1 MSRKSKKKSTSK
13 YRKFK
18 ISPLIPVIAI
28 IEVLVLIAISSYAW
42 FIVVREK
49 QANTGLITVDADSGL
64 NIDFKNAN
72 YEDEINLW
80 DYVPEDFEFS
90 PVTSLDGRNVF
101 VPTSG
106 TFGNDTTNS
115 IVYRDATINDINTKY
130 VDVDFTLT
138 NTNDSEVYVYLNNES
153 HFRVYDRATATNN
166 EEMKNSRALRLA
178 FYTNDA
184 KHGNVGSSILENT
197 NNENATLAR
206 LSQSVTVYFNKP
218 SHWNSCNA
226 YIWKRVN
233 STNYEAVSWPG
244 SEMTHVAGTVYS
256 YTFSNVEGYTSIVF
270 NNGQKDNTV
279 TYDSSHTTTYTQT
292 RDLKIYTPSS
302 SSDPAH
308 LYEGSAA
315 ENSTGS
321 AYSTKTVYFRKPNDW
336 TGVRAHAFRTPNE
349 TNSPSFTS
357 YPGDE
362 CTNCGAD
369 IYSYTFP
376 ATYNGNTMGGIV
388 FNNLANQNNKTA
400 DLAADD
406 GALYYF
412 TNGGSNG
419 ACTKTTCSEST
430 VYFNNIFNWSKP
442 YVKLKSTI
450 SGHVTRVPMTNLSAG
465 VYYATVPSAYY
476 QIAFEDRDGL
486 NNTTTDQTTL
496 YKYTQFAT
504 TNDGY
509 IYRPDTWTNTGY
521 SFTSFSYTDYVGD
534 AADSYAVISPG
545 VSAGFQRAYTP
556 VVGVHNTTGAPIEVV
571 PAFASSIDNYIMRS
585 GREMF
590 RIPANGMLDLSMV
603 VWLEGTDKDCT
614 NANYAAK
621 NIELYL
627 EFSTSIPAQQRESDS
642 QPYYT
647 YRFFDKTREC
657 WTSDRLTNEA
667 GVSVAPVMQL
677 YDNTDKRGYLMH
689 AASTTNHG
697 NTRKVDV
704 WECSAPATLYTA
716 GHDLYFRRVDPY
728 NEDEV
733 WNYWHP
739 VSPQDCNGAALEQYT
754 VSGKT
759 NYYVNF
765 TAFADGAP
773 ASTGESG
780 IEGNSTPIGAATN
793 GATPARSCGG
803 LWGKKETRLLTII
816 DGTSGHWY
824 NNNNAVMTLNYT
836 YSYGNS
842 KTQAI
847 EYKTSGPYYGQI
859 YYAVVPIDM
868 YDSAS
873 KASGFSFK
881 RFYDFDTDYA
891 MNIKN
896 RNASM
901 TYSANDTFTI
911 SGALKGYYA
920 EISQSPNST
929 KQQWFGKDIL
939 FCNISYTDSGTD
951 KNLFNGTN
959 IKFKLLYKNSSN
971 QNISLNSYAA
981 NGYNEYNYLYDNN
994 GSFQHGTNKYNGYIS
1009 VVPWNATKI
1018 QAARSN
1024 TGSTNWT
1031 TAYNWLNSDCTYN
1044 SANHNLVLTHW
1055 SGTEPNNIAY
1065 AYNNSIG
1072 SSWPQIP
1079 ATWYPE

>member
-315 ENSTGS
+315 ANSSGS
-321 AYSTKTVYFRKPNDW
+321 AYRTKTVYFRKPNDW

-376 ATYNGNTMGGIV
+376 ETYNGNTMGGIV
-388 FNNLANQNNKTA
+388 FNNLANQDNKTR

-419 ACTKTTCSEST
+419 ACTKTTYSEST

-442 YVKLKSTI
+442 YVKLKSTN

-534 AADSYAVISPG
+534 ASGSYAVISPG

-642 QPYYT
+642 QAYYT

-759 NYYVNF
+759 NFYVNF

-773 ASTGESG
+773 ASAEESG
-780 IEGNSTPIGAATN
+780 IEGNTSALPAAQTAETPS
-793 GATPARSCGG
+793 RSCGG
-803 LWGKKETRLLTII
+803 VWGKKETRLLTFV
-816 DGTSGHWY
+816 DGTDGHWF
-824 NNNNAVMTLNYT
+824 NNDKAVMTVNYT

-842 KTQAI
+842 KTQTI
-847 EYKTSGPYYGQI
+847 EYKASGPYYGQL
-859 YYAVVPIDM
+859 YYAVVPTDI
-868 YDSAS
+868 AS
-873 KASGFSFK
+873 KKSGNLIIK
-881 RFYDFDTDYA
+881 RFYNFNTDYA

-896 RNASM
+896 RNGSM
-901 TYSANDTFTI
+901 TYDAKNPFTFT
-911 SGALKGYYA
+911 GTFDYFAYF
-920 EISQSPNST
+920 T
-929 KQQWFGKDIL
+929 KNGNTKDQWYGEAINYV
-939 FCNISYTDSGTD
+939 NISYEKKDNNVDMFEGLRYTISFFKRNVGSKEVRLYTDNGAFALSG
-951 KNLFNGTN
+951 FNGYLTVCPKGYDMYQLRRMNSNSWTSIKEYGNEVNVTN
-959 IKFKLLYKNSSN
+959 RNAVIHYW
-971 QNISLNSYAA
+971 QGAP
-981 NGYNEYNYLYDNN
+981 NYIGGD
-994 GSFQHGTNKYNGYIS
+994 
-1009 VVPWNATKI
+1009 
-1018 QAARSN
+1018 
-1024 TGSTNWT
+1024 
-1031 TAYNWLNSDCTYN
+1031 
-1044 SANHNLVLTHW
+1044 
-1055 SGTEPNNIAY
+1055 
-1065 AYNNSIG
+1065 YNNNHVG
-1072 SSWPQIP
+1072 YGWPEIP

>member
-1 MSRKSKKKSTSK
+1 MSRNSKKKSTSK

-18 ISPLIPVIAI
+18 VSPLISVIAI
-28 IEVLVLIAISSYAW
+28 IEVLVLIAISTYAW
-42 FIVVREK
+42 FVVAKEK
-49 QANTGLITVDADSGL
+49 EANTGLITVDADSGL

-72 YEDEINLW
+72 YDDEINLW
-80 DYVPEDFEFS
+80 EYVPDDFEFS

-106 TFGNDTTNS
+106 TFGNDTTNE
-115 IVYRDATINDINTKY
+115 IVYRDSTINDINTKF

-138 NTNDSEVYVYLNNES
+138 NTNNQEVNVYLNNNS
-153 HFRVYDRATATNN
+153 HFRVYDNKN
-166 EEMKNSRALRLA
+166 ETTGEEQDNSRALRLA

-184 KHGNVGSSILENT
+184 KHGNVSSSILANT
-197 NNENATLAR
+197 NNENAALDALEQR
-206 LSQSVTVYFNKP
+206 VTVYFNKP
-218 SHWNSCNA
+218 STWTNCYA
-226 YIWKRVN
+226 YIWKVVDDTTYV
-233 STNYEAVSWPG
+233 SVSWPG
-244 SEMTHVAGTVYS
+244 STMTHVAGSVYS
-256 YTFSNVEGYTSIVF
+256 YTFSNTDAYTKIIFS
-270 NNGQKDNTV
+270 NGEKDNPV
-279 TYDSSHTTTYTQT
+279 PYDGSNDSECTQT
-292 RDLKIYTPSS
+292 RDLTI
-302 SSDPAH
+302 SDGK
-308 LYEGSAA
+308 LYEYNEG
-315 ENSTGS
+315 EGSTGS
-321 AYSTKTVYFRKPNDW
+321 AYTTKTVYFRKPSDW
-336 TGVRAHAFRTPNE
+336 TGVRAHAFKASGQT
-349 TNSPSFTS
+349 TSFTD

-376 ATYNGNTMGGIV
+376 TTYNGNNMGGIV
-388 FNNLANQNNKTA
+388 FNNLANKNNKTK
-400 DLAADD
+400 DLAATD

-412 TNGGSNG
+412 DPSKSDGS
-419 ACTKTTCSEST
+419 CLSTTYGEST
-430 VYFNNIFNWSKP
+430 VYFNNTLNWTKP
-442 YVKLKSTI
+442 YVKLTSL

-465 VYYATVPSAYY
+465 VYYATIPSAYT
-476 QIAFEDRDGL
+476 QLAFEDREGL
-486 NNTTTDQTTL
+486 NNNTSNQTTL
-496 YKYTQFAT
+496 YKYTQNKT
-504 TNDGY
+504 VTNGY
-509 IYRPDTWTNTGY
+509 IYRPDAWTNSGY
-521 SFTSFSYTDYVGD
+521 DLSSFSYSDTVGGSD
-534 AADSYAVISPG
+534 NYAVISPG

-556 VVGVHNTTGAPIEVV
+556 VVGVADTTGAPLQVV
-571 PAFASSIDNYIMRS
+571 PAFASSIDNYIKRS
-585 GREMF
+585 GKQMF
-590 RIPANGMLDLSMV
+590 TIPANGMLDLSMI

-614 NANYAAK
+614 GENYAAK
-621 NIELYL
+621 YIDMYL
-627 EFSTSIPAQQRESDS
+627 EFSTSLKEREGVDDAD
-642 QPYYT
+642 YYT
-647 YRFFDKTREC
+647 YRFYDKTREC
-657 WTSDRLTNEA
+657 WTSDRLTNDA

-689 AASTTNHG
+689 AASTTNNG

-704 WECSAPATLYTA
+704 WECSAPATLYTK

-739 VSPQDCNGAALEQYT
+739 VSPKECNGAALEQYT

-773 ASTGESG
+773 ASTAELG
-780 IEGNSTPIGAATN
+780 IEGNDAPIGAATN

-868 YDSAS
+868 YDNTS

-901 TYSANDTFTI
+901 TYSANDKFTI

-971 QNISLNSYAA
+971 QNISLNSYAT
-981 NGYNEYNYLYDNN
+981 NGYNEYNFLYDNN

-1018 QAARSN
+1018 QAARCN
-1024 TGSTNWT
+1024 IDTTNWT
-1031 TAYNWLNSDCTYN
+1031 TTYNWLTSDCTYD

-1055 SGTEPNNIAY
+1055 SGSEPNNIAY
-1065 AYNNSIG
+1065 AYNNSVG
-1072 SSWPQIP
+1072 TTWPQIP
-1079 ATWYPE
+1079 ATWYPD

>member
-1 MSRKSKKKSTSK
+1 MSRNSSKKKKSTSK
-13 YRKFK
+13 YHKFR
-18 ISPLIPVIAI
+18 ISPLIPVLAI

-49 QANTGLITVDADSGL
+49 EANTGLITVDADSGL

-72 YEDEINLW
+72 YDDEINLW
-80 DYVPEDFEFS
+80 DYVAEDFEFS

-106 TFGNDTTNS
+106 TFGNDTTNN

-130 VDVDFTLT
+130 IDVDFTLT
-138 NTNDSEVYVYLNNES
+138 NTNNSEVYVYLNNES

-166 EEMKNSRALRLA
+166 EQMKNSRALRLA

-197 NNENATLAR
+197 NNENAALER

-218 SHWNSCNA
+218 SHWNSCYA
-226 YIWKRVN
+226 YIWKRIS
-233 STNYEAVSWPG
+233 STNYEAVAWPG

-256 YTFSNVEGYTSIVF
+256 YTFSNVEDYTSIVF
-270 NNGQKDNTV
+270 NNGQKDNTIK
-279 TYDSSHTTTYTQT
+279 YSQNSSTYTQT
-292 RDLKIYTPSS
+292 NDLTITAGY
-302 SSDPAH
+302 
-308 LYEGSAA
+308 LYQGNGNNAA
-315 ENSTGS
+315 Y
-321 AYSTKTVYFRKPNDW
+321 ATKTVYFRKPNDW

-376 ATYNGNTMGGIV
+376 ETYNGNTMGGIV

-419 ACTKTTCSEST
+419 ACTKTTYSEST
-430 VYFNNIFNWSKP
+430 VYFNNIFNWKKP
-442 YVKLKSTI
+442 YVKLRSTV

-465 VYYATVPSAYY
+465 VYYATVPSAYN
-476 QIAFEDRDGL
+476 QVAFEDRDGL
-486 NNTTTDQTTL
+486 NNTTTDQTTM
-496 YKYTQFAT
+496 YKYTQLAAT
-504 TNDGY
+504 NNGY
-509 IYRPDTWTNTGY
+509 IYRPDTWTSTGY
-521 SFTSFSYTDYVGD
+521 SFTNFSYTDYVGD
-534 AADSYAVISPG
+534 AEDSYAVISPG

-556 VVGVHNTTGAPIEVV
+556 VVGVHSTTGAPIEVV
-571 PAFASSIDNYIMRS
+571 PAFASSIDNYIMKS

-627 EFSTSIPAQQRESDS
+627 EFSTSIPAQQRDSDS

-647 YRFFDKTREC
+647 YRFYDKTREC
-657 WTSDRLTNEA
+657 WTSDRLTNDA

-689 AASTTNHG
+689 AASTTNNG
-697 NTRKVDV
+697 NTRKIDV

-739 VSPQDCNGAALEQYT
+739 INPQQCNGAALEQYT
-754 VSGKT
+754 VSGT
-759 NYYVNF
+759 TSYYVNF

-773 ASTGESG
+773 ASTAESG
-780 IEGNSTPIGAATN
+780 IEGNTSALGAATN
-793 GATPARSCGG
+793 SGTPAQSCGG
-803 LWGKKETRLLTII
+803 LWGKKETRLLTVI
-816 DGTSGHWY
+816 DGTNGFWY
-824 NNNNAVMTLNYT
+824 SNDKAVMTLRYT
-836 YSYGNS
+836 YSYGGEKS
-842 KTQAI
+842 QTI
-847 EYKTSGPYYGQI
+847 EYKTSGPYKGQA
-859 YYAVVPIDM
+859 YYAVVPTDM
-868 YDSAS
+868 YNNAS
-873 KASGFSFK
+873 KASGFILNRYYKFNP
-881 RFYDFDTDYA
+881 DYA

-896 RNASM
+896 RNSSM
-901 TYSANDTFTI
+901 TYSSTDRFTL
-911 SGALKGYYA
+911 SGAMTGYFA
-920 EISQSPNST
+920 EISQSPSNGSNVH
-929 KQQWFGKDIL
+929 QQWFGSQL
-939 FCNISYTDSGTD
+939 LYVNISYGTD
-951 KNLFNGTN
+951 NGNSDLFGGTN
-959 IKFKLLYKNSSN
+959 IQFMVRYLSSAGGSTV
-971 QNISLNSYAA
+971 QD
-981 NGYNEYNYLYDNN
+981 NYLYTNNGNFSLSNFNGYLTVRPTNAGALTLARCNN
-994 GSFQHGTNKYNGYIS
+994 GSYNWGT
-1009 VVPWNATKI
+1009 
-1018 QAARSN
+1018 R
-1024 TGSTNWT
+1024 
-1031 TAYNWLNSDCTYN
+1031 YNWLKSDCTLDSSKSN
-1044 SANHNLVLTHW
+1044 IVLKKW
-1055 SGTEPNNIAY
+1055 DGDGTNNIAY
-1065 AYNNSIG
+1065 DYNNLQTTYG
-1072 SSWPQIP
+1072 WAEIP
-1079 ATWYPE
+1079 ATWYPD